1 MQRLAGKFA
10 LVTGGSSGIG
20 LATAKAFVANGARVA
35 ITGRDQ
41 KRLDAAK
48 EIIDGDLLA
57 LKCDAANLIEI
68 DALYAAIKERF
79 GALDVIFAN
88 AGVVESAPIEKTT
101 EQDFDLIFNVNVKG
115 VFFTLQKALPLLR
128 PGSSIILNASIAP
141 RMGRAGLSLY
151 SASKAAVRTLA
162 RNFSSEFVS
171 RGFRVNVV
179 SPGSIETPVWNRLI
193 KDPAAFEATMQQ
205 VRSGIPAER
214 LGTPEEIAN
223 VVLFLASDESSYMLG
238 AEITVDGGITEM
250 RTTSAFRG

>member
-162 RNFSSEFVS
+162 RNFSSEFVA
-171 RGFRVNVV
+171 RGFRFNVV
-179 SPGSIETPVWNRLI
+179 SPGSIETPVWNHLI
-193 KDPAAFEATMQQ
+193 NPAAYEATMLQ
-205 VRSGIPAER
+205 VRSGIPVER

-250 RTTSAFRG
+250 RTTSAFRE

>member
-1 MQRLAGKFA
+1 MSK
-10 LVTGGSSGIG
+10 VCS
-20 LATAKAFVANGARVA
+20 
-35 ITGRDQ
+35 
-41 KRLDAAK
+41 
-48 EIIDGDLLA
+48 LL
-57 LKCDAANLIEI
+57 
-68 DALYAAIKERF
+68 
-79 GALDVIFAN
+79 
-88 AGVVESAPIEKTT
+88 
-101 EQDFDLIFNVNVKG
+101 
-115 VFFTLQKALPLLR
+115 LQKALPLLR

-193 KDPAAFEATMQQ
+193 KDTESFEATMQL
-205 VRSGIPAER
+205 VKSGIPVER

-223 VVLFLASDESSYMLG
+223 VVVFLASDESSYMLG

-250 RTTSAFRG
+250 RTSSAFRG